1 MEKMTNKKA
10 LEVAIEKLNNDK
22 EMAEVVTKLQNMLN
36 SLNNKKP
43 NGTKRESKVAEENLN
58 KAKEVVEKITGSA
71 PMTTTEIIKTMGW
84 METVTTSKMTAILSA
99 GINAKMM
106 DKVIEKGKSK
116 YFVIAE

>member
-10 LEVAIEKLNNDK
+10 LEVAIEKLNAEK
-22 EMAEVVTKLQNMLN
+22 EMAEVVAKLQNMLN

-43 NGTKRESKVAEENLN
+43 TAKRESKVAEANLEN
-58 KAKEVVEKITGSA
+58 AKLVVEKLKGNNA
-71 PMTTTEIIKTMGW
+71 MTTTEIIKMMGW

-99 GINAKMM
+99 GISAGLM